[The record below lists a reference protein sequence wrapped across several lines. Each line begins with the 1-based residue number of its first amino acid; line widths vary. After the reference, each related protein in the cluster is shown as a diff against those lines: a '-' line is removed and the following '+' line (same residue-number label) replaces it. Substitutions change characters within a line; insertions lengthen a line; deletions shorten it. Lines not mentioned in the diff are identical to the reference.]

1 MRLLN
6 DDSCS
11 MTDFTISKFAAWL
24 IIIGDRDIG
33 QPDPT
38 DDEYTKWIDIPSS
51 FLIRRGD
58 KALEKLIHFV
68 YGDEILKHPSAST
81 LSVGAIV
88 CPKYDTTYEIKKV
101 ILKVSPGETK
111 FYKSVDAIM
120 SNGIQFVEFEA
131 FYPVEYLNQLNFVSV
146 LPHEL
151 SLKIGTPIMVLI
163 NINQREWLCNGTR
176 LMVSQLLPNVIVAT
190 IISGTCIGNQEYIP
204 RIKFIHKAPDILFAS
219 IRQQF
224 QVKVCYV
231 MTINKSQDRSLKKIG
246 VYLPQSVFT
255 HGQLYVALSQ
265 ATSPDS
271 IKVLIHPNANSR
283 HNKTKNVVKKL
294 LSAYRKEC
302 TDIPERFNHSAIKNA
317 PSPVLLAIT
326 NVKVTLVAGTLRLG
340 TTSMSHMYI
349 NPPIRDVTALLER
362 FKLVATIADQTDSMN
377 AILSDNVTQKLLG
390 ARLDELITKDNLDH
404 WKTLTLLSEKSKS
417 FPIRMTVRMTKTSTH
432 NNIRFMIH
440 GVEDNVVQQPL
451 VLTTPPTNISLPSD
465 PVD

>member
-1 MRLLN
+1 
-6 DDSCS
+6 

-24 IIIGDRDIG
+24 IIIGDREIG

-51 FLIRRGD
+51 ILIRRGD

-81 LSVGAIV
+81 LSLGAIV

-151 SLKIGTPIMVLI
+151 SLKIGTPIMVLR

-190 IISGTCIGNQEYIP
+190 IITGTCIGNQEYIP
-204 RIKFIHKAPDILFAS
+204 HIKFIHKAPDILFTS

-283 HNKTKNVVKKL
+283 HNKTKNGVFKDFLHKVNNNEVNLKTISYKQKSTYNSHFFCFDFL
-294 LSAYRKEC
+294 I
-302 TDIPERFNHSAIKNA
+302 TTQTHMFITSAI
-317 PSPVLLAIT
+317 I
-326 NVKVTLVAGTLRLG
+326 
-340 TTSMSHMYI
+340 
-349 NPPIRDVTALLER
+349 
-362 FKLVATIADQTDSMN
+362 F
-377 AILSDNVTQKLLG
+377 
-390 ARLDELITKDNLDH
+390 
-404 WKTLTLLSEKSKS
+404 
-417 FPIRMTVRMTKTSTH
+417 
-432 NNIRFMIH
+432 
-440 GVEDNVVQQPL
+440 
-451 VLTTPPTNISLPSD
+451 
-465 PVD
+465 